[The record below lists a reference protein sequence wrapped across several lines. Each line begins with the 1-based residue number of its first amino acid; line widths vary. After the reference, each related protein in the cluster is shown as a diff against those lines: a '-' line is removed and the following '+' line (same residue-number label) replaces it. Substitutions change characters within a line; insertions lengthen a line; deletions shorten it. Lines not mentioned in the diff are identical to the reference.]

1 MSEPQPRGHGY
12 RSLPRARRFTYGVG
26 HMLND
31 LCASM
36 WFSYL
41 LVYFHK
47 VVNFSNV
54 LAGQL
59 LMVGQVSDALCT
71 PFVGY
76 ESDRTKSGC
85 GYGRRKIWH
94 LVGTVCV
101 ACSFPFIFN
110 LCITCSKS
118 PDWAQFIYYAP
129 FVVIFQ
135 FGWASTQISHLA
147 LIPDLASSPSLRVEL
162 NAIRYAFT
170 VLANVAVY
178 AIAWLL
184 LGLED
189 RSNHHDLSPE
199 DADEFRNLA
208 FIAIGIGLLFS
219 FIFHMGTKEPLRP
232 NRAESVTEDEPIIQE
247 DEENELIVKKKIRRK
262 KMSWKCWLKE
272 VQFYQVALLYMCT
285 RLMVNM
291 SQVYMPLYLTDT
303 LNLDKAYIATIPLV
317 TYLSGFLSSFA
328 MKAVNKAVGR
338 KMTFFLGVMCVLF
351 ACDWMWVPNIGLQ
364 VYGAAVLLGVGG
376 STVLVTSLS
385 MTADLIGENLES
397 GAFVYG
403 AMSFTD
409 KLSNGLAVTLVQTL
423 HPCSDENTMCK
434 QAPCDSTESV
444 CCDACQSYYQE
455 VMVFVPGGVGL
466 LALLV
471 LATMIFK
478 PIGIKTEVIT
488 ERQLDNSAEHVAV
501 DYGAVN
507 STQVEQE
514 QH

>member
-1 MSEPQPRGHGY
+1 
-12 RSLPRARRFTYGVG
+12 
-26 HMLND
+26 MLND

-272 VQFYQVALLYMCT
+272 VQFYQ
-285 RLMVNM
+285 
-291 SQVYMPLYLTDT
+291 
-303 LNLDKAYIATIPLV
+303 AYIATIPLV

-423 HPCSDENTMCK
+423 HPCSDEN
-434 QAPCDSTESV
+434 V

-478 PIGIKTEVIT
+478 PIGIKTE
-488 ERQLDNSAEHVAV
+488 D
-501 DYGAVN
+501 
-507 STQVEQE
+507 
-514 QH
+514 

>member
-1 MSEPQPRGHGY
+1 MSDPQPRGH
-12 RSLPRARRFTYGVG
+12 RTLPRSRRFTYGVG
-26 HMLND
+26 HVLND

-76 ESDRTKSGC
+76 ESDRTRSGC

-94 LVGTVCV
+94 LIGTVCV

-110 LCITCSKS
+110 LCITCSTS
-118 PDWAQFIYYAP
+118 PDWAQFIYYVP

-208 FIAIGIGLLFS
+208 FIAIGIGLFFS
-219 FIFHMGTKEPLRP
+219 FIFHMGTNEPLRP
-232 NRAESVTEDEPIIQE
+232 HRAESVTEDQPNVQE
-247 DEENELIVKKKIRRK
+247 DEENEPIIKKTRRR

-291 SQVYMPLYLTDT
+291 TQVYMPLYLTDT

-328 MKAVNKAVGR
+328 MKGVNKAVGR

-351 ACDWMWVPNIGLQ
+351 ACDWMWMPNIGLQ

-423 HPCSDENTMCK
+423 HPCSDEN
-434 QAPCDSTESV
+434 V
-444 CCDACQSYYQE
+444 CCDACQSYYQQ
-455 VMVFVPGGVGL
+455 VMVYVPGGVGL

-471 LATMIFK
+471 LATLIWK
-478 PIGIKTEVIT
+478 PIGIKTEVT
-488 ERQLDNSAEHVAV
+488 ERQMESSAEHVPV
-501 DYGAVN
+501 EYGAIK
-507 STQVEQE
+507 STPHVEPSDDNTDVTCDA
-514 QH
+514 